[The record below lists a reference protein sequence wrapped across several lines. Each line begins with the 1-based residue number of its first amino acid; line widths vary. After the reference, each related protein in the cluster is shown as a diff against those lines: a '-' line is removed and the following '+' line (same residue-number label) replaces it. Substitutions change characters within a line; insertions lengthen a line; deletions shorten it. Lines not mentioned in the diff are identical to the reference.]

1 MPTEPSITS
10 VWEAVL
16 LALTAGPFLQRAERM
31 GVGGGGWI
39 TPWQEFERLQRMIV
53 SGSLRVEKEA
63 EFKLRCA
70 VLRVFSRETLVDLEA
85 EEEEEAHA
93 EL

>member
-1 MPTEPSITS
+1 
-10 VWEAVL
+10 
-16 LALTAGPFLQRAERM
+16 
-31 GVGGGGWI
+31 
-39 TPWQEFERLQRMIV
+39 MIV

-70 VLRVFSRETLVDLEA
+70 VLKVFSREKLVNLEPPA
-85 EEEEEAHA
+85 EGEGEEEEEAHA